1 MLRRVTTT
9 ILLAA
14 ALSAL
19 GSEVRAATIGTFS
32 LVDPDGDG
40 DLFSLAIDVSNVSP
54 AHKFT
59 NLELGF
65 CYSSVVGQGSVPPGF
80 YASNGSILG
89 CSQPLVAV
97 PLPDGPVL
105 AGGGPQSYS
114 EFDVLPAFA
123 FLAMKVWRV
132 GDPTDGSVAPLDYF
146 VDPLTFSCDPIVE
159 DCTNFITVA
168 DGEVPIPEPA
178 TLLLLA
184 GGLALAAGNLR
195 RRSRG

>member
-9 ILLAA
+9 MLLAA
-14 ALSAL
+14 LCTL

-32 LVDPDGDG
+32 LVDPDGEG

-54 AHKFT
+54 AHQFT
-59 NLELGF
+59 DLELGF
-65 CYSSVVGQGSVPPGF
+65 CYGGVVGQASVPPGF

-97 PLPDGPVL
+97 PLADGPVL

-123 FLAMKVWRV
+123 FLAMKVWRA

-146 VDPLTFSCDPIVE
+146 VDPLDFACDPVLE

-168 DGEVPIPEPA
+168 DAEVPVPEPA
-178 TLLLLA
+178 TLLLLS
-184 GGLALAAGNLR
+184 GGLAAAAGNLR